1 MFIFFWF
8 TYLFVIIIVCSLT
21 FLWYAKWIIIPLVL
35 LYVLFRLVVAFP
47 WILII
52 VAALIIFGIIGYFV
66 D

>member
-1 MFIFFWF
+1 MFIFFGF
-8 TYLFVIIIVCSLT
+8 TYLFVIVVVCSLT

-35 LYVLFRLVVAFP
+35 LYVLFKLVVAFP